1 MPATWKKL
9 AYSDDVPQLTLF
21 AAAHTMLASNVANV
35 AVGVVL
41 AANEMVGR
49 LAGANIA
56 NLTAANVRTIINVED
71 GAQTCNATRV
81 AAAGAVMETDYATK
95 GDLAWASAANT
106 VSMLGIG
113 SLGEVLKVGASNT
126 VEWGTD
132 EGGVAFVPTAN
143 ATTRGA
149 LTPALGEGCF
159 QEDTLACYVC
169 TVIA

>member
-1 MPATWKKL
+1 MAATWKKL
-9 AYSDDVPQLTLF
+9 AYADDVPALTLF

-49 LAGANIA
+49 LGAANIA

-71 GAQTCNATRV
+71 GADVTDAAAV
-81 AAAGAVMETDYATK
+81 AAAGAVMETDFATA
-95 GDLAWASAANT
+95 GDLAYASAANT

-113 SLGEVLKVGASNT
+113 ANSKVLKVTAGMPAWEDDLGA
-126 VEWGTD
+126 
-132 EGGVAFVPTAN
+132 VAFVPTAN
-143 ATTRGA
+143 ATTRAA
-149 LTPALGEGCF
+149 LDPALGEGCF
-159 QEDTLACYVC
+159 QEDTLECYVC

>member
-9 AYSDDVPQLTLF
+9 AYADDVPALTLF
-21 AAAHTMLASNVANV
+21 AAAHTMLASNEANV
-35 AVGVVL
+35 AVGVTL

-71 GAQTCNATRV
+71 GAQACNAVRV
-81 AAAGAVMETDYATK
+81 AEAGAVMETDFSVI
-95 GDLAWASAANT
+95 GDMPYASAANV

-113 SLGEVLKVGASNT
+113 ANGSVLKVAAGVPA
-126 VEWGTD
+126 WGD
-132 EGGVAFVPTAN
+132 LDAVAFPETAN

-149 LTPALGEGCF
+149 LTPVLGQGAF
-159 QEDTLACYVC
+159 QVDTQECYVC